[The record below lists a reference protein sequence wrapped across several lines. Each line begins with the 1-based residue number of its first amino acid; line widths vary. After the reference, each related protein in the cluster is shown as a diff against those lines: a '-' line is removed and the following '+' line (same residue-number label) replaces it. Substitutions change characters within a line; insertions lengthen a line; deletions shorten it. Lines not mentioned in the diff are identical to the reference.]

1 VADLFARFS
10 PEANLVFQRSQEEA
24 RRLNHNYI
32 GTEPLLLGLARQD
45 GGPVAQVFDTLGV
58 YLAGVR
64 SSVLQIVGRGDRAVT
79 GQIGLTPRAKKV
91 ITLAVEEARTHGH
104 EMIGA
109 EHVLLGLIGEGG
121 GIGARILSSASLD
134 RVRAEVEQILR
145 DSGGPEGGAD
155 EPGPGS
161 PDVASP

>member
-1 VADLFARFS
+1 MADLFARFS
-10 PEANLVFQRSQEEA
+10 PETVLVFQRADEEA

-32 GTEPLLLGLARQD
+32 GTEHLLLGLARQD
-45 GGPVAQVFDTLGV
+45 GGAVAQVLGDLGV
-58 YLAGVR
+58 TLDQVR
-64 SSVLQIVGRGDRAVT
+64 SSVLFIVGRGDRAVT
-79 GQIGLTPRAKKV
+79 GQIGLTPSAKKV

-109 EHVLLGLIGEGG
+109 EHVLLGLIGEGS
-121 GIGARILSSASLD
+121 GIGARILSRPAWTSPRRGRAGPSG
-134 RVRAEVEQILR
+134 VRR
-145 DSGGPEGGAD
+145 SRGGAD

>member
-1 VADLFARFS
+1 MADLFARFS
-10 PEANLVFQRSQEEA
+10 PETVLVFQRADEEA

-32 GTEPLLLGLARQD
+32 GTEHLLLGLARQD
-45 GGPVAQVFDTLGV
+45 SGAVAQVLGDLGV
-58 YLAGVR
+58 TLDQVR
-64 SSVLQIVGRGDRAVT
+64 SSVLQIVGQGERAVT
-79 GQIGLTPRAKKV
+79 GKIGLTPRAKKV

-109 EHVLLGLIGEGG
+109 EYVLLGLIGEGG